1 MGGKNYLAKE
11 IIALMPEHKSYIEVF
26 G

>member
-11 IIALMPEHKSYIEVF
+11 IIALMPEHKSYIEIF